1 MMRTNK
7 KLPLKALAS
16 GLFSL
21 SFAVLASAPV
31 AVSAV
36 GLGQAC
42 DTGTAIVAAIP
53 CDAALFCDTTQGTT
67 PTDGVC
73 VSADPRESGYG
84 LTNFTA
90 VGLGQTTDLKGS
102 IANIINIILGFLGIV
117 AVIIIL
123 AGGFKWMT
131 AGGNE
136 ENVAAARQMIIQGII
151 GLVVVFAAWA
161 IASFVISN
169 LQSATA

>member
-1 MMRTNK
+1 MTATPIRQSWKM
-7 KLPLKALAS
+7 LLA

-21 SFAVLASAPV
+21 SFAALALAP
-31 AVSAV
+31 AKVSAV
-36 GLGQAC
+36 AEGGAC
-42 DTGTAIVAAIP
+42 DITNTALA
-53 CDAALFCDTTQGTT
+53 CNSGLFCDTSANDGT
-67 PTDGVC
+67 PTTGIC
-73 VSADPRESGYG
+73 VSTDPRRTGYG
-84 LTNFTA
+84 LTSEFKD

-136 ENVAAARQMIIQGII
+136 DKVGEARKMIIQGII

-161 IASFVISN
+161 IASFVVSN
-169 LQSATA
+169 LQSATT